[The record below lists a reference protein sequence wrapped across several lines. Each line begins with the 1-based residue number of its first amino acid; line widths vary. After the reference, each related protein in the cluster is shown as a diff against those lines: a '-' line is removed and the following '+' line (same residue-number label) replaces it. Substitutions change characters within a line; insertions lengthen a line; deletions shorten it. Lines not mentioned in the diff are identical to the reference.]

1 MQIEDT
7 PPDLE
12 TVPDRVKA
20 DYEDALGAIIHECI
34 WGENGRFAILLVGD
48 PNTSF
53 INVLSINSD
62 RDQALVL
69 LHLANDAMVTKP
81 KDYGD
86 LN

>member
-1 MQIEDT
+1 MQIEDS
-7 PPDLE
+7 P
-12 TVPDRVKA
+12 
-20 DYEDALGAIIHECI
+20 
-34 WGENGRFAILLVGD
+34 